1 MLGFIEMPESQR
13 RTARFER
20 LVAPNL
26 DAAYNLAR
34 WLTRDSHQAQDIVQE
49 ACVRALRFLDS
60 CKGDDGRAWLLAIVR
75 NTFFSAWRKRPREE
89 TYGNIDDDSGLPGDH
104 TASWELD
111 PALTFARKSE
121 RERIDEALL
130 RLPDEF
136 REVIVLRELEEL
148 AYREIADVLNV
159 PIGTVMS
166 RLSRARALLMRY
178 LKREDD

>member
-1 MLGFIEMPESQR
+1 MLGFIEMPHSQH

-34 WLTRDSHQAQDIVQE
+34 WLTRDSHQAEDIVQE

-60 CKGDDGRAWLLAIVR
+60 CTGDDGRAWLLAIVR

-89 TYGNIDDDSGLPGDH
+89 TYGHIDDDSGLLSDH
-104 TASWELD
+104 AASWALD
-111 PALTFARKSE
+111 PAVSFARKSE
-121 RERIDEALL
+121 RERIDQALL
-130 RLPDEF
+130 RLPDEY
-136 REVIVLRELEEL
+136 REVVVLRELEEL
-148 AYREIADVLNV
+148 SYREIAQVLNV

-166 RLSRARALLMRY
+166 RLSRARVALMRD